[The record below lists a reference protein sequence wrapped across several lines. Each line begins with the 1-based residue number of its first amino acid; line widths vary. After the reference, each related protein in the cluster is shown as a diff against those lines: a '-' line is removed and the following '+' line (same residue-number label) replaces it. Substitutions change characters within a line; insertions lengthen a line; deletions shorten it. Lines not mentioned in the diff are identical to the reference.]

1 MRTKLFSL
9 LLAATLCSV
18 HAEQI
23 ILDDAVTYEL
33 DNTSMTASLVKSAY
47 PYGLMT
53 GYYRE
58 TETIRDTI
66 FYEGEKY
73 PVTKIEEKAFYA
85 QVRLKGVTIPSGVK
99 TIGKEAFAECSALPA
114 IELPN
119 SVDSLGDMAF
129 ARCTSITTIDI
140 PQAAEVGEGL
150 CAQCYKLVTASIGGN
165 IPNNCFQYCSKLCS
179 ITIGNYC
186 TRIGRDAFNGCTALS
201 NIIIPNNVDS
211 IGVQAFMNSG
221 LSVVSIPSNV
231 KKIDES
237 TFAHCSNL
245 ESVSLGIGVKRIEK
259 TAFWDCPSLTE
270 ITIPE
275 QVEYIGLNA
284 FIGCTSLSSV
294 IWNAENCAIYNVV
307 SQRPFS
313 NIENNITSFVFG
325 EQVQN
330 IPDNLCTGMQNLK
343 RITAYMAN
351 PPQISASVFANCGNL
366 KEIVCYVPAAT
377 LSAYKTANVW
387 KDFNV
392 TAIGQEPVILTYYSV
407 TFKDWDGTILKIEQV
422 EEGASAT
429 APENPTRDSYTFTGW
444 DKDFSNVT
452 SDLIVTAQYIQNTP
466 SSTYYTVTFKDWDGA
481 VLGTQQ
487 VKKGE
492 SATAPAD
499 PTREGYTF
507 IGWDKNFSNV
517 QSNLVVTAQYQKNET
532 LVAITVRLKASS
544 VSSWS
549 KVNLYYWADG
559 ISSPAWPGISLNKDA
574 NGWHSYTFDAS
585 VKSVNII
592 WNDGNN
598 QTVDITNVTE
608 STCYSLKS
616 TTGTKIAVYTEDC
629 EVNEA
634 IEEIEGENDKH
645 INKILH
651 NGQILILRGDKTY
664 TLQGQKVK

>member
-99 TIGKEAFAECSALPA
+99 TIGKEAFAECSALLA

-377 LSAYKTANVW
+377 LSAYKTATVW

-392 TAIGQEPVILTYYSV
+392 TAIGQEPVSLTYYSV

-429 APENPTRDSYTFTGW
+429 APEN
-444 DKDFSNVT
+444 
-452 SDLIVTAQYIQNTP
+452 
-466 SSTYYTVTFKDWDGA
+466 
-481 VLGTQQ
+481 
-487 VKKGE
+487 
-492 SATAPAD
+492 

-585 VKSVNII
+585 LKSVNII

-629 EVNEA
+629 EVSEA

-664 TLQGQKVK
+664 TLQGKEVK